1 MVGYILGWMLM
12 LEGLLMLLPVLV
24 SIIYKEKA
32 GISYMIVAVICCLI
46 GFCLTRKKEERQ
58 ALFAREGFVA
68 VAMSWIVI
76 SIFGAIPFILSGEI
90 PSIID
95 AIFESV
101 SGFTTTGASVLDDIA
116 VLSNT
121 SLFWRSFTHWIGGMG
136 VFILILTVLP
146 MAGGNNMHLMRAE
159 LPGPS
164 VGKLVPRI
172 KETAKILYTIYF
184 SMTLLEILVLLL
196 IGTPLFDAITIAFG
210 TAGTGGFAIKNSGLF
225 EYSTEL
231 RIVITVFMFL
241 FGVNFH
247 AYYLLYKGKV
257 STIFKMEEIR
267 WYIGIVVF
275 FAAIITFTLYEVF
288 GSISEAFESAIFHTV
303 SMITTTGYMATD
315 FSVWPQMPKNLLF
328 ILMFFGAC
336 AGSTAGSI
344 KISRIIIL
352 LKAVKKEVNYFIHP
366 NDVKVIKFN
375 GRAVNQ
381 ETINSVGMFLITY
394 AIIFASSL
402 FFLSFDNLSIATNI
416 TAISVSLNNVGLG
429 LELLGSDASYSMFTP
444 LSKIVL
450 MFNML
455 AGRLE
460 LYPILLLLSPKVWKK
475 S

>member
-1 MVGYILGWMLM
+1 MVGLILGWMLT

-32 GISYMIVAVICCLI
+32 GISYMIAAVICCLI
-46 GFCLTRKKEERQ
+46 GFYFRRKKEKKQ
-58 ALFAREGFVA
+58 ALFAKEGFIA
-68 VAMSWIVI
+68 VALSWITI
-76 SIFGAIPFILSGEI
+76 SIFGALPFVLSGEI

-101 SGFTTTGASVLDDIA
+101 SGFTTTGASVLDDIT

-136 VFILILTVLP
+136 VFILILAILP

-184 SMTLLEILVLLL
+184 SMTLLEILCLLF
-196 IGTPLFDAITIAFG
+196 IGTPLFDAVTIAFG

-231 RIVITVFMFL
+231 RIIITVFMFL
-241 FGVNFH
+241 FGVNFN

-267 WYIGIVVF
+267 WYLGIVAVF
-275 FAAIITFTLYEVF
+275 AVIITATLYDVF
-288 GSISEAFESAIFHTV
+288 GSVSEAFESAIFHTV
-303 SMITTTGYMATD
+303 SMITTTGYVATD
-315 FSVWPQMPKNLLF
+315 FSIWPQMPKNLLF

-344 KISRIIIL
+344 KISRIMIL

-366 NDVKVIKFN
+366 NVVKVIKFN
-375 GRAVNQ
+375 GRAVSQ
-381 ETINSVGMFLITY
+381 ATVNSVGMFLITY
-394 AIIFASSL
+394 ALIFGASL
-402 FFLSFDNLSIATNI
+402 FLLSFNNLSIATNI
-416 TAISVSLNNVGLG
+416 TAISVSINNVGLG
-429 LELLGSDASYSMFTP
+429 LELLGSEASYSMFSP

-460 LYPILLLLSPKVWKK
+460 LYPILVLLSPEVWRKD
-475 S
+475 